1 MDTEKCTVLL
11 TAIDQGSLSG
21 AAEVLGYTPSG
32 VSRLVA
38 SLEADLGLP
47 LLTRSKGGV
56 TPTPEC
62 EALRPRLAELATLG
76 RACREEAA
84 AVRGLEAGSLT
95 VGSAYRP
102 LYRALAATIA
112 AFSAEHPGIQV
123 RIEHA
128 NSSTLA
134 AGMARRAIDFSLM
147 SRREIDCRWT
157 PLAQDA
163 MVAVVPPDH
172 ALAHADAFP
181 IERLLNEAF
190 IELYPGEDCDNS
202 RTLTAAGIRPRAAYT
217 AHDTS
222 AAFALVEAG
231 LGIALMNDIYARS
244 ARVRVAVVP
253 LAPTRIVEIG
263 IAVPPGRPSPA
274 LAAFEAFAIPRLQKV
289 SAWNLEG
296 RAL

>member
-1 MDTEKCTVLL
+1 MDTEKCVVLL
-11 TAIDQGSLSG
+11 TAIDQGSLSA
-21 AAEVLGYTPSG
+21 AAETLGYTPSG

-38 SLEADLGLP
+38 SLETELGLP
-47 LLTRSKGGV
+47 LLVRSKGGV

-62 EALRPRLAELATLG
+62 EVLRPRLAELAALG

-84 AVRGLEAGSLT
+84 AVRGLEAGTIT

-102 LYRALAATIA
+102 LYRVLAATIA
-112 AFSAEHPGIQV
+112 AFSAAHPGIQV

-134 AGMARRAIDFSLM
+134 AGMATHSIDFSLM

-157 PLAQDA
+157 PLSQDA
-163 MVAVVPPDH
+163 MVAVLPPDH
-172 ALAHADAFP
+172 ALARAQSFP
-181 IERLLNEAF
+181 IERLLDDPF

-202 RTLTAAGIRPRAAYT
+202 RTLAAAGIRPRAAYT

-231 LGIALMNDIYARS
+231 LGIALMNDIYAR
-244 ARVRVAVVP
+244 AADAHVAVVP
-253 LAPTRIVEIG
+253 LAPARIVEIG
-263 IAVPPGRPSPA
+263 IATPPGRPSPA
-274 LAAFEAFAIPRLQKV
+274 LAAFEAFAVPRLQ
-289 SAWNLEG
+289 SASN
-296 RAL
+296 